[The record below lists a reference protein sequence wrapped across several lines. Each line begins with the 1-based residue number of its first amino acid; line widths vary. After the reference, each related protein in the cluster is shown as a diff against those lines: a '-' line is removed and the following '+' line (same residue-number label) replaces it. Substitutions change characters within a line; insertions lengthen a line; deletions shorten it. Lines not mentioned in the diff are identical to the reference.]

1 MDTVGRSKID
11 FNFRRIY
18 NADLLIIAGEHSGDQ
33 HAAEMVRGLKKA
45 KPDLRIAA
53 FGGKALSDSG
63 ADLLFDMTSF
73 SVVGLYEVVKNF
85 LFFSKLLKSIFF
97 WIKEC
102 SPKAVCFVDYP
113 GFNLRLAQALFDNK
127 IANKA
132 GGNTKLLYY
141 ISPQI
146 WAWKPRRKY
155 QIAKIIDELA
165 TIFPFEEQYFNNTDL
180 KVTFVGHPFVNN
192 GYMSNITYGKHDPIL
207 LCPGSR
213 KGAIK
218 KIFPELLES
227 MSFILKNIPD
237 TMAVVPYPDDKTLH
251 FLRKL
256 LLKDFREISK
266 NVTFLHSSSKISA
279 SVAVMSSG
287 TMSLKCCLAGIP
299 GAIVYKTHPL
309 TYLIGRILVNVKYLG
324 IANILLQK
332 NIWKEFL
339 QTRCRPALIAKFII
353 QCLENEKLI
362 TMFKDA
368 SDDLK
373 KILSQTAKMTAC
385 DWALSAMQAN

>member
-1 MDTVGRSKID
+1 VGRSKID

-155 QIAKIIDELA
+155 KIAKIIDELA
-165 TIFPFEEQYFNNTDL
+165 TIFPFEEQYFDDTDL
-180 KVTFVGHPFVNN
+180 KITFVGHPFVND
-192 GYMSNITYGKHDPIL
+192 GYISNITYGKHDPIL

-218 KIFPELLES
+218 KIFPALLKS
-227 MSFILKNIPD
+227 MCYILKNMPN
-237 TMAVVPYPDDKTLH
+237 TMAVIPYPDNKILCL
-251 FLRKL
+251 LRKIL
-256 LLKDFREISK
+256 FKDFREISK
-266 NVTFLHSSSKISA
+266 NVTFVHSSSKISA
-279 SVAVMSSG
+279 SAAVMSSG
-287 TMSLKCCLAGIP
+287 TMSLKCCLVGIP

-309 TYLIGRILVNVKYLG
+309 TYLIGKALVNVKYLG

-339 QTRCRPALIAKFII
+339 QTRCRPVLIAKFII

-362 TMFKDA
+362 TMFQNA

-385 DWALSAMQAN
+385 DWALSVIQAN

>member
-1 MDTVGRSKID
+1 MDTVGKPKID

-146 WAWKPRRKY
+146 WAWKPKRKY
-155 QIAKIIDELA
+155 QMEKIIDELA
-165 TIFPFEEQYFNNTDL
+165 TIFPFEEQYFDGTDL
-180 KVTFVGHPFVNN
+180 KITFVGHPFVNN

-218 KIFPELLES
+218 KIFPALLKS

-266 NVTFLHSSSKISA
+266 NVTFIHSSSDISA
-279 SVAVMSSG
+279 SAAVMSSG

-309 TYLIGRILVNVKYLG
+309 TYLIGRALINVKYLG

-339 QTRCRPALIAKFII
+339 QTRCRPALIARFII
-353 QCLENEKLI
+353 QCLEN
-362 TMFKDA
+362 
-368 SDDLK
+368 
-373 KILSQTAKMTAC
+373 
-385 DWALSAMQAN
+385 